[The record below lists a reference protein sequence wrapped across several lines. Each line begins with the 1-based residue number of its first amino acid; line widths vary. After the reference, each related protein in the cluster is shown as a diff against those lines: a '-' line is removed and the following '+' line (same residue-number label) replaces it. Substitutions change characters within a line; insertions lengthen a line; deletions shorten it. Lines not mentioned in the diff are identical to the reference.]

1 MKVKLDNGTMVDIEE
16 LYNDRLHFL
25 YFDNLYELEGNPI
38 LKLYY
43 YIRMR
48 GVELW
53 IKLKQKK
60 RKW

>member
-1 MKVKLDNGTMVDIEE
+1 MVDIEE

-25 YFDNLYELEGNPI
+25 YFDALYELEDNPI